1 MSNVR
6 TWKKGQD
13 EAFELR
19 GRFVD
24 PARRTVVQNGRS
36 AEVEPRVMAVLLVL
50 AERAGDT
57 VRREELIDRVWNG
70 APGADQSL
78 NNAISLLRRA
88 LRDNNGE
95 EPPIVTT
102 VPKQGYRLEARVV
115 SAGSPAVDAASDAAA
130 ATGPATAGRSARP
143 ALAWLVAI
151 VAVTVTT
158 AWLWHGSDTADRTAT
173 VPAQSIAVLA
183 FENLSPDPDDAYFAD
198 GLAEELTHTL
208 SQVRSID
215 VASRPDSFQFRGDDA
230 SIGAIAQALGVAN
243 VLQGSVRRE
252 GPRLRI
258 TAQLVSAAD
267 NTVLWSTT
275 YDRPADEML
284 NVQQDIA
291 VNITNA
297 LVDEINGTEALAA
310 LSSIDPEA
318 YEHYLI
324 GKHELRNWTPDG
336 NRRAVRYLERA
347 VARDPDFAEARLA
360 LGRAYYFAGTHY
372 GWMPPEEAIPKV
384 KSSVVFGI
392 SAPNPATRAA
402 ALSIYGDVLAWGDR
416 DWTAALLA
424 YRRAYELTGVAPLG
438 FGLTNSILGRHDEAI
453 AIFQNLLAEGTGPIG
468 INEEVA
474 VRNNL
479 AWAYFNARRYSDAL
493 TEARRVL
500 AADDTFADA
509 YRVLGRAQ
517 LMLGDATAAYD
528 AFSAAATLMNDAAV
542 ARSDQAVALI
552 RSGREGE
559 ARRLLA
565 DLESMPGYVPPPLIA
580 QIYVH
585 LGEHDTAMRWIRK
598 GIDDGERGAVFLGIN
613 PLYDPIRPD
622 PRFQAVLSEL
632 NLES

>member
-13 EAFELR
+13 VAFELR
-19 GRFVD
+19 GRRID
-24 PARRTVVQNGRS
+24 PARRTVVHNGRS

-88 LRDNNGE
+88 LNDNNGE

-102 VPKQGYRLEARVV
+102 VPKQGYRLEARVAA
-115 SAGSPAVDAASDAAA
+115 AGSPAVDAGPRKAAHA
-130 ATGPATAGRSARP
+130 AGGPARP
-143 ALAWLVAI
+143 ARPVIAALVAI

-158 AWLWHGSDTADRTAT
+158 AWLWRESDTAGRTAAA
-173 VPAQSIAVLA
+173 PAQSVAVLA

-208 SQVRSID
+208 SQVKSIE
-215 VASRPDSFQFRGDDA
+215 VASRPDSVRLRSGEA
-230 SIGAIAQALGVAN
+230 AVGAIATTLGVAN
-243 VLQGSVRRE
+243 VLHGSVRRE

-258 TAQLVSAAD
+258 TAQLVAAAD

-275 YDRPADEML
+275 YDRPADEVL

-310 LSSIDPEA
+310 LPSVDPQA

-336 NRRAVRYLERA
+336 NRRAVRFLESA
-347 VARDPDFAEARLA
+347 VARDPNFAEARLA

-424 YRRAYELTGVAPLG
+424 YRRAYELTGIAPLG

-453 AIFQNLLAEGTGPIG
+453 AIFEGLLTEGTGPIG

-493 TEARRVL
+493 SEARRVL
-500 AADDTFADA
+500 AADDTFADG
-509 YRVLGRAQ
+509 YRVLGRAL
-517 LMLGDATAAYD
+517 LMLGDAAAAYE
-528 AFSAAATLMNDAAV
+528 AFSSAATLMNDAAV

-552 RSGREGE
+552 RSGREPE

-565 DLESMPGYVPPPLIA
+565 DLEAMPGYVPPPLIA

-585 LGEHDTAMRWIRK
+585 LGEHDKAMQWIEK

-622 PRFQAVLSEL
+622 ARFQAVLSEL
-632 NLES
+632 DLAL